1 MSVVLFEK
9 KRREKKTK
17 EIVSLPVFEKL
28 CLNDKGELVGHVI
41 DYVDLPK
48 RVVREEE

>member
-1 MSVVLFEK
+1 MSVVLLEK

-17 EIVSLPVFEKL
+17 NIVSIPVYEKL

-48 RVVREEE
+48 EIVKQEE